1 MRGSG
6 RIKKTLGSIR
16 RWFKP
21 GAVILMYHRVTDL
34 AADTYNL
41 AVSPAH
47 FAEQM
52 EIVRRTCVPMHLVD
66 LIDAVV
72 AGRVPNRAVAVTFD
86 DGYRDNF
93 DEAYPLLQAAGV
105 PATVFV
111 ISEKIDSPREFWWD
125 DLERML
131 LAPKQVPTELRLGLN
146 AQEYCWPTGTPEER
160 VATHQAVHA
169 LLSVQAIKKRE
180 ETLDELVVWSGVGYA
195 GRPAYRAMTTDE
207 LIRLTD
213 SGLVQIGGHTVNHPV
228 LSALSVED
236 QGHEISEGCRRLEA
250 ILGQSIRTFAYPY
263 GRAADWTDATATIAR
278 DAGLRGAVTTIPGS
292 IETGADP
299 FRLRRW
305 AVANWDGHQFA
316 RALESFFVL

>member
-1 MRGSG
+1 MRGRG

-21 GAVILMYHRVTDL
+21 GAVILMYHRVTDP
-34 AADTYNL
+34 AVDTYNL

-66 LIDAVV
+66 LIDFVV
-72 AGRVPNRAVAVTFD
+72 AGKLPNRAVAVTFD
-86 DGYRDNF
+86 DGYCDNF
-93 DEAYPLLQAAGV
+93 NQAYPLLQAAGV

-111 ISEKIDSPREFWWD
+111 ASGKIDSPREFWWD
-125 DLERML
+125 DLERIL
-131 LAPKQVPTELRLGLN
+131 LAPKQVPAELRLGLN
-146 AQEYCWPTGTPEER
+146 AEEYCWPTRTPEER
-160 VATHQAVHA
+160 VATHRAVHA

-180 ETLDELVVWSGVGYA
+180 ETLDRLVDWSGVGSI
-195 GRPAYRAMTTDE
+195 GRPAHRAMTTDE
-207 LIRLTD
+207 LIRLAG

-236 QGHEISEGCRRLEA
+236 QGDEISEGCRSLEA
-250 ILGQSIRTFAYPY
+250 ILGQPIRTFAYPY
-263 GRAADWTDATATIAR
+263 GRAADWTDATATIVR

-292 IETGADP
+292 IEAGADP

-305 AVANWDGHQFA
+305 AVANWDGRQFA

>member
-1 MRGSG
+1 MRGRG

-41 AVSPAH
+41 AVSPTH

-52 EIVRRTCVPMHLVD
+52 EIVRRTCTPMHLVD
-66 LIDAVV
+66 LIDVV
-72 AGRVPNRAVAVTFD
+72 ADGRLPNRAVAVTFD

-93 DEAYPLLQAAGV
+93 SQAYPLLQAAGV

-111 ISEKIDSPREFWWD
+111 VSGKIDSPREFWWD
-125 DLERML
+125 DLERIL
-131 LAPKQVPTELRLGLN
+131 LAPKQVPAELQLDLN
-146 AQEYCWPTGTPEER
+146 AQEYCWSTETPEER

-169 LLSVQAIKKRE
+169 LLSVQAIRKRE
-180 ETLDELVVWSGVGYA
+180 ETLDKLVDWSGVGST
-195 GRPAYRAMTTDE
+195 GRPVYRAMTTDE
-207 LIRLTD
+207 LIRLAH
-213 SGLVQIGGHTVNHPV
+213 SGLVHIGGHTVNHPV
-228 LSALSVED
+228 LSALSIED
-236 QGHEISEGCRRLEA
+236 QGYEISEGRRRLEA
-250 ILGQSIRTFAYPY
+250 ILGQPIRTFAYPY
-263 GRAADWTDATATIAR
+263 GRAADWTDATATIVR
-278 DAGLRGAVTTIPGS
+278 DAGLCCAVTTIPGS

-305 AVANWDGHQFA
+305 AVANWDGRQFA
-316 RALESFFVL
+316 QALESFFVQ

>member
-21 GAVILMYHRVTDL
+21 GAAILMYHRVTDL
-34 AADTYNL
+34 APDTYNL

-52 EIVRRTCVPMHLVD
+52 EIVRHTCVPMHLVD
-66 LIDAVV
+66 LIDAVGT
-72 AGRVPNRAVAVTFD
+72 GRLLNRAVAVTFD

-93 DEAYPLLQAAGV
+93 DEAYPLLQGAGV

-111 ISEKIDSPREFWWD
+111 VSGMIGSPREFWWD
-125 DLERML
+125 DLERIL

-160 VATHQAVHA
+160 VATHQAVQA

-180 ETLDELVVWSGVGYA
+180 ETLEKLVDWSGVGFT
-195 GRPAYRAMTTDE
+195 GRPAYRAMKTDE
-207 LIRLTD
+207 LIRLAD
-213 SGLVQIGGHTVNHPV
+213 SGLVEIGGHTVNHPV

-236 QGHEISEGCRRLEA
+236 QGDEVSEGCRSLEA
-250 ILGQSIRTFAYPY
+250 ILGQPIRTFAYPY
-263 GRAADWTDATATIAR
+263 GRAADWTDTTATIVR

-305 AVANWDGHQFA
+305 AAADWDGDQFA